1 MERTEQMYTIQK
13 QMDFGK
19 IKVRGEYVELVVDES
34 KRLWR
39 NDADPVQ
46 IKTCRPS
53 LLTWTDCAPAAVSS
67 GVIIAVAEEAWR
79 AGRLHRRAQHLE
91 GFQPQELLPVSFQ

>member
-19 IKVRGEYVELVVDES
+19 IKVRADQSRFKEEYIELVVDES

-46 IKTCRPS
+46 IKTF
-53 LLTWTDCAPAAVSS
+53 LLTWIDCVPAAVSS
-67 GVIIAVAEEAWR
+67 GVVIAVAEEAWR
-79 AGRLHRRAQHLE
+79 AGHLH
-91 GFQPQELLPVSFQ
+91 